1 MHISSAIVMCLD
13 GSVRNMNVSDSTFII
28 RTSNTSI
35 RDWLFISLLITFT
48 YLFVKLFKD
57 L

>member
-13 GSVRNMNVSDSTFII
+13 DSVRNMNVSDSTFII
-28 RTSNTSI
+28 RTSNTI
-35 RDWLFISLLITFT
+35 MRDWLFISLLITFT